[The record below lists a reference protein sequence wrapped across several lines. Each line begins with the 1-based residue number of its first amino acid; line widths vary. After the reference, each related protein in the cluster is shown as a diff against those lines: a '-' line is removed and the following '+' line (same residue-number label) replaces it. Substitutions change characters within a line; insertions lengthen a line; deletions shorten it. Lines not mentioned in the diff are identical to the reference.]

1 MNFGEI
7 VNFLL
12 YAFSGICFG
21 AFASRYSV
29 FSALHIKSKWQE
41 EGISCLFGC
50 LPQLLFLS
58 VSFFFFRR
66 GLSARLLPE
75 ASFITQYS
83 HSFSIKVCA

>member
-7 VNFLL
+7 VNLLL

-41 EGISCLFGC
+41 EGISC
-50 LPQLLFLS
+50 
-58 VSFFFFRR
+58 
-66 GLSARLLPE
+66 
-75 ASFITQYS
+75 
-83 HSFSIKVCA
+83 SFSV

>member
-1 MNFGEI
+1 MDFGEI

-41 EGISCLFGC
+41 EGISCLFSC

-58 VSFFFFRR
+58 VSFSFFPTWFISKTPT
-66 GLSARLLPE
+66 GGFLLR
-75 ASFITQYS
+75 STRILFQ
-83 HSFSIKVCA
+83 

>member
-1 MNFGEI
+1 MDFGEI

-29 FSALHIKSKWQE
+29 FSALHIKSKWQV

-58 VSFFFFRR
+58 VSFSFSDVVYQQDSYR
-66 GLSARLLPE
+66 RLLLLR
-75 ASFITQYS
+75 STRILFQ
-83 HSFSIKVCA
+83 

>member
-7 VNFLL
+7 VNLLL

-41 EGISCLFGC
+41 EGISCLSQC
-50 LPQLLFLS
+50 KLFPFS
-58 VSFFFFRR
+58 DVVYQQDSYR
-66 GLSARLLPE
+66 RLLLLR
-75 ASFITQYS
+75 STRILFQ
-83 HSFSIKVCA
+83 

>member
-1 MNFGEI
+1 MDFGEI

-41 EGISCLFGC
+41 EGISCF
-50 LPQLLFLS
+50 
-58 VSFFFFRR
+58 
-66 GLSARLLPE
+66 SAACR
-75 ASFITQYS
+75 SC
-83 HSFSIKVCA
+83 SFSV

>member
-41 EGISCLFGC
+41 
-50 LPQLLFLS
+50 Q
-58 VSFFFFRR
+58 
-66 GLSARLLPE
+66 
-75 ASFITQYS
+75 
-83 HSFSIKVCA
+83 

>member
-1 MNFGEI
+1 MDFGEI
-7 VNFLL
+7 VNLLL

-58 VSFFFFRR
+58 VSFFRFSDVVYQQDSYR
-66 GLSARLLPE
+66 RLLLLR
-75 ASFITQYS
+75 STRILFQ
-83 HSFSIKVCA
+83 

>member
-7 VNFLL
+7 VNLLL

-41 EGISCLFGC
+41 EGISCLAAAALSQC
-50 LPQLLFLS
+50 KLFPFS
-58 VSFFFFRR
+58 DVVYQQDSYR
-66 GLSARLLPE
+66 RLLLLR
-75 ASFITQYS
+75 STRILFQ
-83 HSFSIKVCA
+83 

>member
-7 VNFLL
+7 VNLLL

-41 EGISCLFGC
+41 EGTAALSQCKLF
-50 LPQLLFLS
+50 PFSDVVYQQDS
-58 VSFFFFRR
+58 YR
-66 GLSARLLPE
+66 RLLLLR
-75 ASFITQYS
+75 STRILFQ
-83 HSFSIKVCA
+83 